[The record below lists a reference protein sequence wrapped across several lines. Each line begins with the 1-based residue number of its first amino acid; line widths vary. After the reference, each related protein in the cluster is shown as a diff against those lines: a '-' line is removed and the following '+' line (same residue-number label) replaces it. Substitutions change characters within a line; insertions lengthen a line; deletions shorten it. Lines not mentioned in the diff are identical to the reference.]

1 MKRHRELSL
10 RKPEATSLPR
20 ATSFNRHNVGT
31 KLKES
36 IAEYQF
42 TASDIYNMDETGNC
56 TVTKIIAAK
65 GQKQIGAATSGERGS
80 NITMIA
86 CINSLGNSHPGQPIT
101 SHYVAELA
109 GKAYPLAFTPKNI
122 QSGFRVSGIWPSNE
136 NIFGDEEYLSSSVT
150 DREEPTGS
158 TYDSK
163 PSTSQHLVPLNDGDD
178 NNALAMERTAPEFTT
193 PEQLRPYPKA
203 KTRTMKAS
211 NRKKTKSR
219 VLTDTPEKDEI
230 ERIFNERQRKEELKK
245 SKQVVRNITA
255 RKKKVPVEVESSEDE
270 ETYSPDSDSSE
281 ISNEICEPEEQ
292 AFVCTS
298 LKHGDYVLTK
308 ICGKKSINFYVA
320 AIINIVTN
328 DEFQVK
334 HLERFGSTTK
344 F

>member
-1 MKRHRELSL
+1 MSRSKSGVTRQGPSNVQVKKALAAVKDGMSQ
-10 RKPEATSLPR
+10 RKACEEFSVSR
-20 ATSFNRHNVGT
+20 ATLQRL
-31 KLKES
+31 LKR
-36 IAEYQF
+36 
-42 TASDIYNMDETGNC
+42 NETEVDNY
-56 TVTKIIAAK
+56 K
-65 GQKQIGAATSGERGS
+65 
-80 NITMIA
+80 
-86 CINSLGNSHPGQPIT
+86 P
-101 SHYVAELA
+101 Y
-109 GKAYPLAFTPKNI
+109 KN
-122 QSGFRVSGIWPSNE
+122 F
-136 NIFGDEEYLSSSVT
+136 T

-158 TYDSK
+158 TDDPK

-211 NRKKTKSR
+211 NREKTKSR

-255 RKKKVPVEVESSEDE
+255 RKKKVPVEVESSGDE

-292 AFVCTS
+292 VFVCTS

-308 ICGKKSINFYVA
+308 ICGKKSIHFYVA
-320 AIINIVTN
+320 EIINIVTN

-334 HLERFGSTTK
+334 Y
-344 F
+344 